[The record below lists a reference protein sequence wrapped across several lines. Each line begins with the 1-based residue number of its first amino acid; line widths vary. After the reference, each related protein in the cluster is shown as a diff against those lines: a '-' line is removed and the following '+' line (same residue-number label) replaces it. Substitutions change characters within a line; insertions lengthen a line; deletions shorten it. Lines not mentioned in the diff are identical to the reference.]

1 MLGCFCSIFNA
12 DSWSQIEAQQ
22 SRIGIHSKPSRHPHR
37 QTSRRIRQSPQKFL
51 QPSQKCL
58 QPSLKFLQPPPE
70 FLHPL
75 ISFTTTSKGFATLGR
90 RSAFGGGPHSAL
102 PPSHL
107 RPRVLVAIKLENES
121 YKYTACIERGPPA
134 PLSKYFF
141 YRARFNSCTSG
152 FRPNRGIRNRRVLP
166 LFLASVHES
175 IRARQDFCPF

>member
-1 MLGCFCSIFNA
+1 MVFLFNFYA
-12 DSWSQIEAQQ
+12 DSWSQIEALQ

-107 RPRVLVAIKLENES
+107 RPRVPVAIKLENES

-141 YRARFNSCTSG
+141 LSCT
-152 FRPNRGIRNRRVLP
+152 I
-166 LFLASVHES
+166 
-175 IRARQDFCPF
+175 